1 MKSLLSLQL
10 QIAAL
15 RRAVI
20 MAWGMEKSDMQM
32 EQVKHDDGSV
42 P

>member
-10 QIAAL
+10 QIATL
-15 RRAVI
+15 HREVI

-32 EQVKHDDGSV
+32 KQLKHNDGSV